1 LTKFQKIIFFGFLLA
16 VGLLVYAEASKPQQV
31 NWFESY
37 YQKDK
42 IPYGTFVFSELME
55 ESYQDNLTRVNVPP
69 YQFLQDSTLAG
80 TYLFVNDVVQ
90 FDRTELEKLTAW
102 VEKGNSVFVSSHYHT
117 NDLLDTLNIKVN
129 TAFFLNN
136 FASEPMLNLVNE
148 KLKADEPYHIEKDL
162 TIPYFEE
169 IDTLSH
175 TILGV
180 TQPYNDTLIINKPL
194 ANFIKV
200 PYGDGTFYFH
210 NQPEIFTNYF
220 LLLNENSEHTK
231 NVLSYINDGSQLY
244 LDAYYKNGKPIN
256 VSPLHI
262 LLNNRYLKW
271 AYYFVLIGTLLFIIF
286 QGKRK
291 QRSVPI
297 VKPLTNKSYEYART
311 ISGMYHDKKD
321 HDAIARKQIALF
333 FEYIRTQLRLPTE
346 NLDSRFLK
354 ALSARSNNDLETTKS
369 LFTFIEKVTHQL
381 TTGENELV
389 KLNKLIT
396 EYKSN
401 IDGKS

>member
-1 LTKFQKIIFFGFLLA
+1 MAI
-16 VGLLVYAEASKPQQV
+16 LVYAEASKPEQV
-31 NWFESY
+31 NWFPSY
-37 YQKDK
+37 FQKDK
-42 IPYGTFVFSELME
+42 IPYGTAVFSELME
-55 ESYQDNLTRVNVPP
+55 ASFKENLTKVEISP
-69 YQFLQDSTLAG
+69 YQLLQDSTLEG

-90 FDRTELEKLTAW
+90 FDTTELEELTQW

-117 NDLLDTLNIKVN
+117 YDLLDSLNIEMN
-129 TAFFLNN
+129 TAFYLNK
-136 FASEPMLNLVNE
+136 FVSEPMLNLVNE

-180 TQPYNDTLIINKPL
+180 TQPYNDTLVINRPL

-200 PYGDGTFYFH
+200 PYGDGTFFFH

-220 LLLNENSEHTK
+220 LLLNDNNQYTE
-231 NVLSYINDGSQLY
+231 NVLSYINDGSHLY

-256 VSPLHI
+256 ISPLHI
-262 LLNNRYLKW
+262 LFNNRYLKW
-271 AYYFVLIGTLLFIIF
+271 AYYFALIGTLLFIFF

-291 QRSVPI
+291 QRSIPI
-297 VKPLTNKSYEYART
+297 IKPLSNKSYEYART
-311 ISGMYHDKKD
+311 ISGMYLDKKD
-321 HDAIARKQIALF
+321 HHGIAKKQIALF
-333 FEYIRTQLRLPTE
+333 LEYIRTQLRLPTE
-346 NLDSRFLK
+346 NLDGQFFK
-354 ALSARSNNDLETTKS
+354 ALAARSNNDLETTKS
-369 LFTFIEKVTHQL
+369 LFTLIEKVTHQH
-381 TTGENELV
+381 TTVEQELV